1 MSHTRPHERAF
12 ALILALVFLGTTV
25 ATGVAVI
32 WSIRNDNSKK
42 NQSTSEEKSTM
53 LEGTK
58 LEGFTP
64 VEKVDKLEKTDLVVG
79 TGEEVK
85 AGAEVTVHYTGA
97 LTKDGTIFQ
106 SSKDT
111 GQPISFSLDGVIKG
125 WTQGVPGMK
134 VGGTRRLLIPS
145 ALAYVE
151 AGSGSSIPPNS
162 DLVFDIELI
171 SVNNP

>member
-125 WTQGVPGMK
+125 WTEILQLMK
-134 VGGTRRLLIPS
+134 VGDKWEVYIP
-145 ALAYVE
+145 ADLAYGDR
-151 AGSGSSIPPNS
+151 GSGPQIGPNS
-162 DLVFDIELI
+162 VLIFEMELI
-171 SVNNP
+171 SVN